1 MREPV
6 EKLIEQYQK
15 HVFAAAF
22 SVCQNIADAD
32 DVVQD
37 TFLKYHCSQKEFSS
51 QEHIKAWLLRVAINK
66 AKDHL
71 RSFWKKNTVS
81 IEELAMASPD
91 NEALTIEQK
100 DDGKKILE
108 NVMKLPTKYRIVIHL
123 FYYDDLSVAEIAKVL
138 GISESNVKTRLS
150 RARNMLKKEI
160 LEVEEHE

>member
-37 TFLKYHCSQKEFSS
+37 TFLKYHYSKKEFES

-71 RSFWKKNTVS
+71 RSFWKRNTIS
-81 IEELAMASPD
+81 IEELIIASPD
-91 NEALTIEQK
+91 TEELTFAQK
-100 DDGKKILE
+100 DEGKRILE

-123 FYYDDLSVAEIAKVL
+123 FYYDDLSVAEIAKIL

-150 RARNMLKKEI
+150 RARNMLKNDI
-160 LEVEEHE
+160 LEVEAYV

>member
-22 SVCQNIADAD
+22 SICQNIADAD

-37 TFLKYHCSQKEFSS
+37 TFLKYHCSKKEFSS

-66 AKDHL
+66 ARDHT
-71 RSFWKKNTVS
+71 RSFWKKNTIS
-81 IEELAMASPD
+81 MEELMMASPD
-91 NEALTIEQK
+91 QEELTLAQK
-100 DDGKKILE
+100 DEGKRILE
-108 NVMKLPTKYRIVIHL
+108 NVMKLPAKYRIVIHL

-138 GISESNVKTRLS
+138 GLSESNVKTRLS
-150 RARNMLKKEI
+150 RARNMLKNDI
-160 LEVEEHE
+160 LEVEAYV

>member
-6 EKLIEQYQK
+6 EKMIEQYQK

-22 SVCQNIADAD
+22 SICQNIADAD

-37 TFLKYHCSQKEFSS
+37 TFLKYHCSKKEFSS
-51 QEHIKAWLLRVAINK
+51 HEHIKAWLLRVAINK
-66 AKDHL
+66 AKDHA

-81 IEELAMASPD
+81 IEELMMASPE
-91 NEALTIEQK
+91 NEALTLSQK
-100 DDGKKILE
+100 DEGIRILE

-138 GISESNVKTRLS
+138 GISSSNVKTRLS
-150 RARNMLKKEI
+150 RARNMLKNDI
-160 LEVEEHE
+160 LEVEAYV

>member
-37 TFLKYHCSQKEFSS
+37 TFLKYHCSKKEFSS

-66 AKDHL
+66 ARDHT
-71 RSFWKKNTVS
+71 RSFWKRT
-81 IEELAMASPD
+81 
-91 NEALTIEQK
+91 Q
-100 DDGKKILE
+100 
-108 NVMKLPTKYRIVIHL
+108 HL
-123 FYYDDLSVAEIAKVL
+123 WKSL
-138 GISESNVKTRLS
+138 
-150 RARNMLKKEI
+150 
-160 LEVEEHE
+160 

>member
-37 TFLKYHCSQKEFSS
+37 TFLKYHCSKKEFSS
-51 QEHIKAWLLRVAINK
+51 HEHMKAWLLRVAINK
-66 AKDHL
+66 AKDHT

-81 IEELAMASPD
+81 IEELMTASAD
-91 NEALTIEQK
+91 NEEISPARK
-100 DDGKKILE
+100 DERIRILE
-108 NVMKLPTKYRIVIHL
+108 DVMKLPTKYRIVIHL
-123 FYYDDLSVAEIAKVL
+123 FYYDERSVAEIAKVL
-138 GISESNVKTRLS
+138 GLSESNVKTRLS
-150 RARNMLKKEI
+150 RARNMLRNEI
-160 LEVEEHE
+160 LEVEAYV

>member
-1 MREPV
+1 MRELV
-6 EKLIEQYQK
+6 EKMIEQYQK

-22 SVCQNIADAD
+22 SICQNIADAD

-37 TFLKYHCSQKEFSS
+37 TFLKYHCSKKEFSS

-66 AKDHL
+66 AKDHT

-81 IEELAMASPD
+81 IEELMMASPD
-91 NEALTIEQK
+91 NEALTLAEK
-100 DDGKKILE
+100 DDGVRILE

-138 GISESNVKTRLS
+138 GLSESNVKTRLS
-150 RARNMLKKEI
+150 RARNMLKNDI
-160 LEVEEHE
+160 LEVEAYV

>member
-37 TFLKYHCSQKEFSS
+37 TFLKYHYSKKEFES

-71 RSFWKKNTVS
+71 RSFWKRNTIS
-81 IEELAMASPD
+81 IEELIIASPD
-91 NEALTIEQK
+91 TEELTFAQK
-100 DDGKKILE
+100 DEGKRILE

-123 FYYDDLSVAEIAKVL
+123 FYYDDLSVAEIAKIL

-160 LEVEEHE
+160 LEEKAYV